1 MAPRLKF
8 ADLDEKSV
16 ARVQNLESETGT
28 IILALQ
34 AVHPFAA
41 LSEDALRKIKDL
53 EKELEVVLLA
63 YQPDVA

>member
-8 ADLDEKSV
+8 ADLDEKNV
-16 ARVQNLESETGT
+16 GKVQKLEAEMGT

-41 LSEDALRKIKDL
+41 LSEDAVRKIKDL
-53 EKELEVVLLA
+53 ENELEVVLLA
-63 YQPDVA
+63 YQSDVA